1 MRPLTRRI
9 GQLRGFLI
17 ARELRLRSLGV
28 LLVMGSL
35 VQACTVEP
43 PVTRSTSGVAKERT
57 AAEIPHGAIEV
68 GEDLYQIPIGTDADG
83 CPMFRMHSPAKLV
96 AQAIYYRDAAG
107 GFTMSKE
114 EAACMRGRPD

>member
-1 MRPLTRRI
+1 
-9 GQLRGFLI
+9 LRGFLI

-28 LLVMGSL
+28 LLVMASL
-35 VQACTVEP
+35 VQACTAEP
-43 PVTRSTSGVAKERT
+43 PVTRSTTGVAKERT

-68 GEDLYQIPIGTDADG
+68 GEDLYQMPIGTDADG
-83 CPMFRMHSPAKLV
+83 CPMFRMHSPTKLV

-114 EAACMRGRPD
+114 EAACMAGPPD

>member
-1 MRPLTRRI
+1 
-9 GQLRGFLI
+9 LRGFLI

-28 LLVMGSL
+28 LLVMGFL
-35 VQACTVEP
+35 VQACTAEP
-43 PVTRSTSGVAKERT
+43 PVTTSTPGIAKERT

-68 GEDLYQIPIGTDADG
+68 GEDLYQMPIGTDADG
-83 CPMFRMHSPAKLV
+83 CPMFRMHSPTKLV